1 MSLSISVRLPCQGT
15 QITFAHEKLFSFPK
29 KVQFAFL
36 QNKGLG
42 FSVVM
47 MWTSE
52 ASLFFIQRAKN

>member
-1 MSLSISVRLPCQGT
+1 MSLSISRLPCQGT

-47 MWTSE
+47 MWTSD